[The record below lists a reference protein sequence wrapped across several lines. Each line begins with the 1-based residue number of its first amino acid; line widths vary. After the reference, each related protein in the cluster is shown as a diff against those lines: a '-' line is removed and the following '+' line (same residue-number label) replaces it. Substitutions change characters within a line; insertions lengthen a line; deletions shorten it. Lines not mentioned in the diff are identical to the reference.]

1 MAPCICSVDLVWPI
15 TFIVFVESALQ
26 GCTLNHR
33 IFTLLLNFIA
43 AHFKSHS
50 MRPMAS
56 HKKILNLHNFLL
68 LSLRKILFFWQRIIT
83 IYKLPCLCFCCFR
96 RMMHSLTIFAKN
108 KLHQQ
113 FEGIDLNNRG
123 NQNNCYNMCSQHQ
136 LRQNTMLKKTTQNQ
150 INQQGQGCLM
160 SNNIKASTSYN
171 F

>member
-56 HKKILNLHNFLL
+56 HKKILNSHNFLL
-68 LSLRKILFFWQRIIT
+68 FFLEKSSYVGSAILQFTSFPVSAFVALEEWCTLWPFVLKSNCINSLNLKGSIWTNVETRT
-83 IYKLPCLCFCCFR
+83 IVVTCAIASY
-96 RMMHSLTIFAKN
+96 
-108 KLHQQ
+108 
-113 FEGIDLNNRG
+113 
-123 NQNNCYNMCSQHQ
+123 SQHQ
-136 LRQNTMLKKTTQNQ
+136 LRQ
-150 INQQGQGCLM
+150 
-160 SNNIKASTSYN
+160 
-171 F
+171 